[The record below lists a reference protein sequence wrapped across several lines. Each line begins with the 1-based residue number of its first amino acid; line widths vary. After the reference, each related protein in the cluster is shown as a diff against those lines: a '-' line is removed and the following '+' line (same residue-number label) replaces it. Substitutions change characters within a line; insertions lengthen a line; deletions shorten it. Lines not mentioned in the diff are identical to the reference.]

1 MATNQDHGVT
11 SLQDLATDVFFKK
24 IIYKATPRKVE
35 SIRDWTDQQLV
46 GKVKKAFRYIFSHN
60 NITEL
65 NRANE
70 FLNFHFLFQG
80 EMCEEVE

>member
-1 MATNQDHGVT
+1 MATNRDHSVT

-35 SIRDWTDQQLV
+35 SIRNWTDQQLV
-46 GKVKKAFRYIFSHN
+46 GRVKKAFRYIYSHN
-60 NITEL
+60 SITEL

-70 FLNFHFLFQG
+70 FHFHFLFQG